1 MTGKSKTKKGVIV
14 AKVSA
19 NGQISLPLGFRKEL
33 GIEDYVSLCVQ
44 GNTIVLKKL
53 EFWNLLDIILFRK
66 EGSVVGKKNYYIVR
80 TYSDGSG

>member
-33 GIEDYVSLCVQ
+33 EMEDYVSLWVQ

-53 EFWNLLDIILFRK
+53 E
-66 EGSVVGKKNYYIVR
+66 V
-80 TYSDGSG
+80 